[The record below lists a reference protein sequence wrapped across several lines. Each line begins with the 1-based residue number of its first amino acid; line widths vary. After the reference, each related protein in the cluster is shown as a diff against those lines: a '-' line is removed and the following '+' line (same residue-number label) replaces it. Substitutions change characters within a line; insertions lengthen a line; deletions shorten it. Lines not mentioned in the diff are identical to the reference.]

1 MPTYVYRRADGTTFE
16 IQQRITEDALTHD
29 PETGQTVTR
38 VPSAGAGFVLKG
50 TGFYQT
56 DYKPQP
62 EETSTSTTAASTDT
76 SSNAGAEAGT
86 NAAGGTVT
94 KTDTPSA
101 D

>member
-1 MPTYVYRRADGTTFE
+1 MPTYVYRRADGSTFE

-62 EETSTSTTAASTDT
+62 KETGTSTTASTDT

-94 KTDTPSA
+94 KTDTPGSA
-101 D
+101 